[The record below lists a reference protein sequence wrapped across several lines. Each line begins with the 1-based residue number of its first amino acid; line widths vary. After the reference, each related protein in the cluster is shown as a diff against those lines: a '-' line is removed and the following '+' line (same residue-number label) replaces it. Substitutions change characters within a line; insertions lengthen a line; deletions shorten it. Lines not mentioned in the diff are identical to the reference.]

1 MLKGLFARPGR
12 PPEAFTSAGRIPE
25 LLREKGG
32 CLWVDFEAPTEE
44 ERRVM
49 ETAFG
54 FHPVAL
60 ESCWAHANHPRLQ
73 DYGDYLYIV
82 LHAVRGALP
91 LETDEIDAF
100 LGRTF
105 LVTSH
110 ERPMAA
116 LEEVYRRAG
125 EVESVLRRGPDR
137 LLAELA
143 DRITED
149 CVGAIERLDDAMDGL
164 EERLFRGP
172 GRAVLR
178 EVLSFKKDVLHLRR
192 IVGPQREVLGRLAR
206 MEFPQVTREEAVY
219 LRDVYDQTVRVAEM
233 LEAFRDVLA
242 SAMEVYLSVISNRIN
257 EVMRTLTV
265 FSIILMSTSL
275 VAGIYGMNVDLL
287 RTGTKADFYL
297 LLGVMGAIAAG
308 LLGVFRRRGWI

>member
-1 MLKGLFARPGR
+1 MLKGQFARPGR

-105 LVTSH
+105 LVTYH
-110 ERPMAA
+110 ERPVAA
-116 LEEVYRRAG
+116 LEEVYRRAR

-149 CVGAIERLDDAMDGL
+149 YVGAIERLDDAMDGL
-164 EERLFRGP
+164 EERLLRGP

-178 EVLSFKKDVLHLRR
+178 EVLSFKKDILHFRR

-219 LRDVYDQTVRVAEM
+219 LRDVHDRTFRVAEM

-287 RTGTKADFYL
+287 RTGTKADFYI